1 MSLPLIQPM
10 TGGGGVSATSNSTP
24 SLPITSNAGNYLA
37 SFSRVYSNAS
47 HHRVIIRQTKKLLQT
62 NRPGIDTFVS
72 MFR

>member
-37 SFSRVYSNAS
+37 ESVVVRLITGCLLGKQKINC
-47 HHRVIIRQTKKLLQT
+47 RQTDLVLILFNVQVD
-62 NRPGIDTFVS
+62 R
-72 MFR
+72 